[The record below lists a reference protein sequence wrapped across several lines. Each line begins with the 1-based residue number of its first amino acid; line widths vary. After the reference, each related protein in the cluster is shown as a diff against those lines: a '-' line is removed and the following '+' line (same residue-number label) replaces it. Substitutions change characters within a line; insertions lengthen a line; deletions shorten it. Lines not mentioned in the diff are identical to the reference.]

1 MKTILSASRTQQ
13 LSYPAQYQPYQPVEQ
28 AELCSPTL

>member
-13 LSYPAQYQPYQPVEQ
+13 LPYPPQYQTVTQ
-28 AELCSPTL
+28 AELCSPTR